1 MFFVDFRVF
10 FPSFRQTDLP
20 STIEYLLH
28 GLVVAMAAVD
38 TALRDALRIRVEN
51 LERAVY
57 DCPEGENVDDSMRR
71 ARQAVERANLYSA
84 RWKWVPPAYYTWPLS
99 ERAACLQAPSPQYLC
114 KSLLVENKKCRATG
128 HDPTNPRFVLVVIQY
143 AATLDQRKLVSAIR
157 ALRPNVKDRL
167 EDSQFEFRIANPE
180 DNDRL
185 TGYSHN
191 SVTPF
196 GILDS
201 SNVSILLCKA
211 IVPLKW
217 FWMGGGHVNLK
228 LGMSVSDFLSALNPI
243 VAGVSQP
250 RVDFDDSNEADLDR

>member
-1 MFFVDFRVF
+1 
-10 FPSFRQTDLP
+10 
-20 STIEYLLH
+20 
-28 GLVVAMAAVD
+28 MAAVD
-38 TALRDALRIRVEN
+38 AALCDALRLRVQK

-57 DCPEGENVDDSMRR
+57 DCPDGENVDESMRR
-71 ARQAVERANLYSA
+71 ARQAVQMATLYSA
-84 RWKWVPPAYYTWPLS
+84 RWMWVPSAYYTWPLS

-114 KSLLVENKKCRATG
+114 KSLLVENKKCRAAC

-143 AATLDQRKLVSAIR
+143 AATLDLRKLVSAIR

-167 EDSQFEFRIANPE
+167 EDSQFEFRIAHPE

-196 GILDS
+196 GILDA

-211 IVPLKW
+211 IVSLKC

-228 LGMSVSDFLSALNPI
+228 LGMSVSDFVSAFNPI
-243 VAGVSQP
+243 IAGVSQP
-250 RVDFDDSNEADLDR
+250 RIDLDDSSVAELDR